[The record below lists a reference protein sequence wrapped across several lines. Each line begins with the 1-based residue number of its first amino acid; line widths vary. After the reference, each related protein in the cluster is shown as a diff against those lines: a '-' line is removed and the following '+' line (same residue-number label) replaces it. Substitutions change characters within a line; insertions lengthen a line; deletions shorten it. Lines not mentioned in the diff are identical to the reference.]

1 MELNKHKI
9 MKLKIILIILLLFT
23 SIINSQNN
31 NLIVQPNI
39 VLPKDTII
47 SNKLIKSLNGFLSL
61 KDKANNENT
70 FVLKEDLL
78 ETSVLLDEMKGIEKS
93 GKFKDDNFYKSYLT
107 NLVPLKDSN
116 FLVEFSY
123 IGVNENAPIVVA
135 SFEVLAKLKDEKFYF
150 LSPLK
155 RNTSLWKTKTIESI
169 TFHYKTILNEKV
181 AKDYV
186 KNVIQF
192 DKKLKS
198 NSKTI
203 EWYGFDDMNDM
214 LKGIGVS
221 YKLLYNSRTSSTFT
235 AKENNSLLIAS
246 GSDNSNF
253 SSFDPHDLW
262 HERLYNVVPKSGVNK
277 PVDEGCAYIYGGS
290 WGISWEQILK
300 TFKEKVSSNK
310 SIDWLA
316 TYEDF
321 YDFGESKE
329 KHLLVPYVINA
340 LIIEKLEKEKGFE
353 AVMELLSCGK
363 YQKGNENYYT
373 ALAKLT
379 GINKSNFNERVWKL
393 INESGN

>member
-1 MELNKHKI
+1 
-9 MKLKIILIILLLFT
+9 MKLKSIVTLALIGILSFT
-23 SIINSQNN
+23 YAQKSSV
-31 NLIVQPNI
+31 LVQPNI

-61 KDKANNENT
+61 KDKANNENS

-93 GKFKDDNFYKSYLT
+93 GKFKDDNFLKSYLT

-116 FLVEFSY
+116 FLIEFSY
-123 IGVNENAPIVVA
+123 IGVNENSPIVVA

-155 RNTSLWKTKTIESI
+155 KNTFLWKTKTIECI

-186 KNVIQF
+186 KNVTQF

-198 NSKTI
+198 NSNTI
-203 EWYGFDDMNDM
+203 KWYGFDDMNDM

-253 SSFDPHDLW
+253 NSFDPHDLW

-290 WGISWEQILK
+290 WGISWEQIFK

-310 SIDWLA
+310 SIDFLA

-329 KHLLVPYVINA
+329 THLLVPYVINA
-340 LIIEKLEKEKGFE
+340 LIIEKLEKEKGFA

-363 YQKGNENYYT
+363 YQKGNENYYI
-373 ALAKLT
+373 ALEKLT

-393 INESGN
+393 INERGI

>member
-1 MELNKHKI
+1 
-9 MKLKIILIILLLFT
+9 MKLKTLLLSILLLTTIFVFSQT
-23 SIINSQNN
+23 NTII
-31 NLIVQPNI
+31 VHPNI
-39 VLPKDTII
+39 NLPKDTII
-47 SNKLIKSLNGFLSL
+47 SNELIKSLNGFLSL
-61 KDKANNENT
+61 KDKANNENS

-78 ETSVLLDEMKGIEKS
+78 ETSVLLDEMKGIEKG

-123 IGVNENAPIVVA
+123 IGVNENSPIVVA

-155 RNTSLWKTKTIESI
+155 RNTFLWKTKTIEGV
-169 TFHYKTILNEKV
+169 TFHYKSILNEKV

-186 KNVIQF
+186 KKVTQF

-246 GSDNSNF
+246 GTNNSDFNG
-253 SSFDPHDLW
+253 FDPHDLW
-262 HERLYNVVPKSGVNK
+262 HERLYNVIPKSRVNK

-300 TFKEKVSSNK
+300 TFKAKVSSNK
-310 SIDWLA
+310 SIDFLA
-316 TYEDF
+316 TYEDL
-321 YDFGESKE
+321 YDFGESNE

-340 LIIEKLEKEKGFE
+340 LIIKKLEKEKGFV

-363 YQKGNENYYT
+363 YQNGNENYYT
-373 ALAKLT
+373 ALDKLT

>member
-1 MELNKHKI
+1 
-9 MKLKIILIILLLFT
+9 MKLKSIVTLALIGILSFT
-23 SIINSQNN
+23 YAQKSSV
-31 NLIVQPNI
+31 LVQPNI

-61 KDKANNENT
+61 KDKANNENS

-116 FLVEFSY
+116 FLIEFSY
-123 IGVNENAPIVVA
+123 IGVNENSPIVVA

-155 RNTSLWKTKTIESI
+155 KNTFLWKTKTIECI

-186 KNVIQF
+186 KNVTQF

-198 NSKTI
+198 NSNTI
-203 EWYGFDDMNDM
+203 KWYGFDDMNDM

-253 SSFDPHDLW
+253 NSFDPHDLW

-290 WGISWEQILK
+290 WGISWEQIFK

-310 SIDWLA
+310 SIDFLA

-329 KHLLVPYVINA
+329 THLLVPYVINA
-340 LIIEKLEKEKGFE
+340 LIIEKLEKEKGFA

-363 YQKGNENYYT
+363 YQKGNENYYI
-373 ALAKLT
+373 ALEKLT

-393 INESGN
+393 INERGI

>member
-1 MELNKHKI
+1 
-9 MKLKIILIILLLFT
+9 MKLKTLFLSILLLTTIFVFSQT
-23 SIINSQNN
+23 NTII
-31 NLIVQPNI
+31 IHPNI
-39 VLPKDTII
+39 NLPKDTII
-47 SNKLIKSLNGFLSL
+47 SNELIKSLNGFLSL
-61 KDKANNENT
+61 KDKANNENS

-78 ETSVLLDEMKGIEKS
+78 ETSVLLDEMKGIEKG

-123 IGVNENAPIVVA
+123 IGVNENSPIVVA
-135 SFEVLAKLKDEKFYF
+135 SFEVLAKLKNEKFYF

-155 RNTSLWKTKTIESI
+155 RNTILWNTKII
-169 TFHYKTILNEKV
+169 GGVTFHYKTIFNDKV

-186 KNVIQF
+186 KKVTQF
-192 DKKLKS
+192 NKKLKS
-198 NSKTI
+198 TSKTI

-246 GSDNSNF
+246 GTNNSDFNG
-253 SSFDPHDLW
+253 FDPHDLW
-262 HERLYNVVPKSGVNK
+262 HERLYNVMPKSGVNK

-300 TFKEKVSSNK
+300 TFKAKVSSNK
-310 SIDWLA
+310 SIDFLA

-321 YDFGESKE
+321 YDFGESNE

-340 LIIEKLEKEKGFE
+340 LIIKKLEKEKGFV

-363 YQKGNENYYT
+363 YQNGNENYYT
-373 ALAKLT
+373 ALDKLT

>member
-1 MELNKHKI
+1 
-9 MKLKIILIILLLFT
+9 MKLKSIVTIALIGIVSFTYAQKNSILI
-23 SIINSQNN
+23 
-31 NLIVQPNI
+31 QPNI
-39 VLPKDTII
+39 VLPKDSII

-61 KDKANNENT
+61 KDRANNENS

-123 IGVNENAPIVVA
+123 IGVNENSPIVVA
-135 SFEVLAKLKDEKFYF
+135 SFEVLAKLKDDKFYF

-155 RNTSLWKTKTIESI
+155 RNTFLWKTKTIEGV

-181 AKDYV
+181 VKDYV
-186 KNVIQF
+186 KNVTQF

-253 SSFDPHDLW
+253 DSFDPHDLW
-262 HERLYNVVPKSGVNK
+262 HERLYNVIPKSGVNK

-290 WGISWEQILK
+290 WGISWKQILN

-340 LIIEKLEKEKGFE
+340 LIIEKLEKEKGF
-353 AVMELLSCGK
+353 AGVMELLSCGK

-373 ALAKLT
+373 ALDKLT

-393 INESGN
+393 INASGN

>member
-1 MELNKHKI
+1 
-9 MKLKIILIILLLFT
+9 MKLKSIVTIALIGIVNFTYAQKSSIL
-23 SIINSQNN
+23 
-31 NLIVQPNI
+31 VQPNI
-39 VLPKDTII
+39 VLPKDSII

-61 KDKANNENT
+61 KDRANNENS

-116 FLVEFSY
+116 FLIEFSY
-123 IGVNENAPIVVA
+123 IGVNENSPIVVA
-135 SFEVLAKLKDEKFYF
+135 SFEVLAKLKDDKFYF

-155 RNTSLWKTKTIESI
+155 RNTFLWKAKTIEGV
-169 TFHYKTILNEKV
+169 TFHYKTSLNEKV
-181 AKDYV
+181 VKDYV
-186 KNVIQF
+186 KNVTQF

-198 NSKTI
+198 NIKTI

-253 SSFDPHDLW
+253 DSFDPHDLW
-262 HERLYNVVPKSGVNK
+262 HERLYNVIPKSGVNK

-290 WGISWEQILK
+290 WGISWKQILN

-340 LIIEKLEKEKGFE
+340 LIIEKLEKEKGFA

-373 ALAKLT
+373 ALEKLT
-379 GINKSNFNERVWKL
+379 GINKSNFNERIWKL
-393 INESGN
+393 INQSGN

>member
-1 MELNKHKI
+1 
-9 MKLKIILIILLLFT
+9 MKLKSIVTLALIGILSFT
-23 SIINSQNN
+23 YAQKSSV
-31 NLIVQPNI
+31 LVQPNI

-61 KDKANNENT
+61 KDKANNENS

-116 FLVEFSY
+116 FLIEFSY
-123 IGVNENAPIVVA
+123 IGVNENSPIVVA

-155 RNTSLWKTKTIESI
+155 KNTFLWKTKTIECI

-181 AKDYV
+181 ANDYV
-186 KNVIQF
+186 KNVTQF

-198 NSKTI
+198 NSNTI
-203 EWYGFDDMNDM
+203 KWYGFDDMNDM

-253 SSFDPHDLW
+253 NSFDPHDLW

-290 WGISWEQILK
+290 WGISWEQIFK

-310 SIDWLA
+310 SIDFLA

-329 KHLLVPYVINA
+329 THLLVPYVINA
-340 LIIEKLEKEKGFE
+340 LIIEKLEKEKGFA

-363 YQKGNENYYT
+363 YQKGNENYYI
-373 ALAKLT
+373 ALEKLT

-393 INESGN
+393 INERGI

>member
-1 MELNKHKI
+1 M
-9 MKLKIILIILLLFT
+9 
-23 SIINSQNN
+23 
-31 NLIVQPNI
+31 
-39 VLPKDTII
+39 
-47 SNKLIKSLNGFLSL
+47 
-61 KDKANNENT
+61 
-70 FVLKEDLL
+70 
-78 ETSVLLDEMKGIEKS
+78 
-93 GKFKDDNFYKSYLT
+93 
-107 NLVPLKDSN
+107 
-116 FLVEFSY
+116 
-123 IGVNENAPIVVA
+123 
-135 SFEVLAKLKDEKFYF
+135 
-150 LSPLK
+150 
-155 RNTSLWKTKTIESI
+155 
-169 TFHYKTILNEKV
+169 NEKV

-186 KNVIQF
+186 KNVTQF

-198 NSKTI
+198 NSNTI
-203 EWYGFDDMNDM
+203 KWYGFDDMNDM

-253 SSFDPHDLW
+253 NSFDPHDLW

-290 WGISWEQILK
+290 WGISWEQIFK

-310 SIDWLA
+310 SIDFLA

-329 KHLLVPYVINA
+329 THLLVPYVINA
-340 LIIEKLEKEKGFE
+340 LIIEKLEKEKGFA

-363 YQKGNENYYT
+363 YQKGNENYYI
-373 ALAKLT
+373 ALEKLT

-393 INESGN
+393 INERGI